1 MKLRKQI
8 DKMLVKPGSKVQ
20 LKDHPTD
27 YDNKGVEKQE
37 AAQLL
42 QNGINSM
49 ILLQDKLYSHNE
61 HSVLVVVQAMDAAGK
76 DSIVKHVLSGLN
88 PTGVRVTPF
97 KSPTDIELEHDYL
110 WRHNLALPSRGEIG
124 IFVRS
129 HYENVLV
136 TRVHPE
142 YILREKIPGIYK
154 LKHVDKAFFK
164 QRFRQIND
172 WERHLSENGM
182 TIIKIFLHSSKDEQ
196 KKQFIDRIDD
206 PSKNWKFSM
215 GDLKERLLWDQYMGA
230 YEDLLNHTSTK
241 YAPWFIVPADDRW
254 FARVSVSAIIQNEF
268 EKLRLKYPEVSPEQ
282 KEALA
287 SAKTSLL
294 SEPDDL

>member
-1 MKLRKQI
+1 MKLKKQI
-8 DKMLVKPGSKVQ
+8 EKMRVKPGSKVT
-20 LKDHPTD
+20 LTDHPTD
-27 YDNKGVEKQE
+27 YENKGVAKQD
-37 AAQLL
+37 AGQML
-42 QNGINSM
+42 QNGIDAM
-49 ILLQDKLYSHNE
+49 IVLQDKLYSHNE
-61 HSVLVVVQAMDAAGK
+61 HSVLIVIQAMDAAGK
-76 DSIVKHVLSGLN
+76 DSMVKHVLSGLN

-97 KSPTDIELEHDYL
+97 KAPTGTELEHDYL
-110 WRHNLALPSRGEIG
+110 WRHNLALPARGEIG

-142 YILREKIPGIYK
+142 YILGEKIPGIDK
-154 LKHVDKAFFK
+154 VKKVDKAFFR

-172 WERHLSENGM
+172 WERHLTENGM

-206 PSKNWKFSM
+206 PAKNWKFSV
-215 GDLKERLLWDQYMGA
+215 GDLKERQLWDEYMIA
-230 YEDLLNHTSTK
+230 YEDLLNHTSTQ

-254 FARVSVSAIIQNEF
+254 FARLSVSAIIQSEF
-268 EKLRLKYPEVSPEQ
+268 EKLQLNYPEVSAEQ

-287 SAKTSLL
+287 TAKASLL
-294 SEPDDL
+294 AEE